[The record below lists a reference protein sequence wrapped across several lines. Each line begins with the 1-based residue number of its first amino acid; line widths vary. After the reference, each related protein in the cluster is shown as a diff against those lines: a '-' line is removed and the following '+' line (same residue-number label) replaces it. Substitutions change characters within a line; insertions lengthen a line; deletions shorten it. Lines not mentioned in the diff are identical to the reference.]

1 MLAVE
6 HNSKQNF
13 HIINTLT
20 QKFDDV
26 NLFFLRPTHY
36 YKHQR
41 TYSITWVKNTKAKL
55 SKYVTDNSHTWLM
68 LLPYKQ
74 HVQLQKLYSSR

>member
-41 TYSITWVKNTKAKL
+41 TYSIT
-55 SKYVTDNSHTWLM
+55 
-68 LLPYKQ
+68 
-74 HVQLQKLYSSR
+74 